1 MNEKIIEFKSVH
13 SFQIF
18 ARKISRDGR
27 YFFDNESKEF
37 LDTILA
43 KANSRIEKIPAGSNF
58 WRAQLGHSWEKFYQ
72 EGEYIDEIPSPF
84 NPERMKPLPNRA
96 FEGRANPKGIPY
108 LYGADKINTA
118 LAEVRPWL
126 GSIISLAQFKIKK
139 EIILVN
145 CTQDDRS
152 RKIYLQEPDSKEKE
166 KAIWTEIDY
175 AFSKPVNHNDDL
187 ANYAPTQIIAELF
200 KKNGFD
206 GIGYRSAFGGGVNIV
221 LFDLE
226 CAELRNC
233 TLYVAKDINFD
244 FQQDSNPY
252 FIVEKKQGV
261 HNQANAAD
269 SQTRG

>member
-1 MNEKIIEFKSVH
+1 MKKFKSVH

-18 ARKISRDGR
+18 ARKVLRDGR

-43 KANSRIEKIPAGSNF
+43 NANTRVEKIPAGSNF
-58 WRAQLGHSWEKFYQ
+58 WRAQLGHSWEKLFH
-72 EGEYIDEIPSPF
+72 EDEYIDDIPCPF
-84 NPERMKPLPNRA
+84 PPERMKPLPNRA

-108 LYGADKINTA
+108 LYGANKKDTA
-118 LAEVRPWL
+118 LAEIRPWI
-126 GSIISLAQFKIKK
+126 GSIISLAQFKIKR

-145 CTQDDRS
+145 FTQDDGC
-152 RKIYLQEPDSKEKE
+152 RKIYLQEPDLKEKE
-166 KAIWTEIDY
+166 KAIWTAIDC
-175 AFSKPVNHNDDL
+175 AFSKPINRNGDL
-187 ANYAPTQIIAELF
+187 AEYAPTQIIAELL

-206 GIGYRSAFGGGVNIV
+206 GIGYRSVFGGGVNIV

-233 TLYVAKDINFD
+233 TLYVAKDIDFN

-252 FIVEKKQGV
+252 FIVDKKQGV
-261 HNQANAAD
+261 HNHAHPN
-269 SQTRG
+269 SGRK